1 MQTSMLYI
9 SKHLIIEGPGLK
21 NIKWPKAIGAYVI
34 FTRKNRLFD
43 FWRKKW
49 KAYITI
55 CIKFSPN
62 GEEWWSIS
70 PTMFMDGSCMHISA
84 HIIYFISAISPTFL
98 SSFSAI
104 FHIWKSATYDWL
116 LLLYSFQ
123 DIYCFV
129 FKTINLLKTLFQSNS
144 FCHLQLY
151 LLYDKSYFRV
161 KPIENFT

>member
-1 MQTSMLYI
+1 MCLCNFHEKI
-9 SKHLIIEGPGLK
+9 
-21 NIKWPKAIGAYVI
+21 
-34 FTRKNRLFD
+34 RLFD

-84 HIIYFISAISPTFL
+84 RIIYFISAISPTFL
-98 SSFSAI
+98 SVFLGNIQHLKKRHLRLA
-104 FHIWKSATYDWL
+104 FVTKV
-116 LLLYSFQ
+116 YSFQ

-161 KPIENFT
+161 KPIKNFT